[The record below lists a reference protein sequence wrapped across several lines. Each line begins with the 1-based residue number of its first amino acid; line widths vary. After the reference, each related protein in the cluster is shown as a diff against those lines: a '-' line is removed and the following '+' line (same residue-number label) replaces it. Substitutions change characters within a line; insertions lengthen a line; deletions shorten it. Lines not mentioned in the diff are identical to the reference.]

1 MHDIVNPDLAARF
14 ESHAQEPDHREPVV
28 VSSDQPVT
36 RETLEASGMTV
47 AFVSSEGTIASGT
60 ADRASVSKLAE
71 VEGVTL
77 IEADTEMH
85 ALED

>member
-28 VSSDQPVT
+28 VSSNQPL
-36 RETLEASGMTV
+36 TLEALEATGMDV
-47 AFVSSEGTIASGT
+47 AFVSSEGTITSGT
-60 ADRASVSKLAE
+60 ADRESVNRLAE
-71 VEGVTL
+71 LEGVTR

-85 ALED
+85 ALDD